1 MTIDLESLYVD
12 LHQNPELSFQEVRTA
27 GIAAEH
33 LRALGVEVVT
43 EIGVT
48 GLAGVL
54 RNGDG
59 PTVWLRADM
68 DGLPVEELTG
78 LEYASTARGTDANG
92 VDVPVMHACGHD
104 MHVTCLLGAMEQLAA
119 RRGEWSGTVVA
130 VFQPAEELAT
140 GARAMI
146 DDGIYERV
154 PRPDIVLGQHVTPTP
169 AGTIGLRPGTQM
181 GAAEGITVTLF
192 GRGGHG
198 SRPDT
203 TIDPVVMAA
212 ATIMRLQTIAS
223 RGIDPLKSTSLTVG
237 SVHSGTKHNI
247 IPAEATLELSIR
259 YPDDETGERMREQ
272 LHRIV
277 GAEAEA
283 SGAVTPPTF
292 VTEQV
297 LPPTLN
303 DAAAT
308 ARTIDAF
315 RGAFGAQT
323 VFDPGLTGGSE
334 DVSWLARDAGVPL
347 VFWFLG
353 GADPAAFAAARA
365 AGTVESDIPSNHSPF
380 YAPVIQ
386 PTLAHGVQALTVAA
400 LEWLATK
407 A

>member
-1 MTIDLESLYVD
+1 MTIDLPALYLD
-12 LHQNPELSFQEVRTA
+12 LHRNPELSFQEVRTA
-27 GIAAEH
+27 GIAAAH
-33 LRALGVEVVT
+33 LRALGAEVV
-43 EIGVT
+43 EGIGGT
-48 GLAGVL
+48 GVAGVF

-68 DGLPVEELTG
+68 DGLPVEEQTG
-78 LEYASTARGTDANG
+78 LDYASIARGTDANG
-92 VDVPVMHACGHD
+92 IDVPIMHACGHD
-104 MHVTCLLGAMEQLAA
+104 MHVTCLVGAMEQLAA
-119 RRGEWSGTVVA
+119 RQGEWSGTVVA
-130 VFQPAEELAT
+130 IFQPAEELAT

-146 DDGIYERV
+146 DDGLYERV
-154 PRPDIVLGQHVTPTP
+154 PRPDIVLGQHVAPLP

-212 ATIMRLQTIAS
+212 ATIMRLQTITS
-223 RGIDPLKSTSLTVG
+223 RGIDPLKSASLTVG
-237 SVHSGTKHNI
+237 SVRSGSKHNI
-247 IPAEATLELSIR
+247 IPAEATLELSMR
-259 YPDDETGERMREQ
+259 YPDDVTGERMREQ

-277 GAEAEA
+277 HAEAEA

-297 LPPTLN
+297 LPPTIN

-308 ARTIDAF
+308 ARTTAAF
-315 RGAFGAQT
+315 EGAFGAET
-323 VFDPGLTGGSE
+323 VFDPGTAGGSE

-353 GADPAAFAAARA
+353 GADSITFAAAVA

-380 YAPVIQ
+380 YAPVVQ
-386 PTLAHGVQALTVAA
+386 PTLTHGVQALTVAA
-400 LEWLATK
+400 LEWLEPK